1 MTEVHERIAMQLEKL
16 VHNRFNKETLNEA
29 LSHIFQQ
36 PIRAELV
43 GEDDINAIDWELY
56 FEVDSSYVKGGFSVY
71 FLPHKNRDCFGNTIY
86 ITEVG
91 YEFFD

>member
-1 MTEVHERIAMQLEKL
+1 MMEVQERVAMQLEKL
-16 VHNRFNKETLNEA
+16 VHDRFNRDTLDAA

-43 GEDDINAIDWELY
+43 GDDNIDAIDWELY
-56 FEVDSSYVKGGFSVY
+56 FEVDSAYVKGGFCVY
-71 FLPHKNRDCFGNTIY
+71 FLPMKNRDCHGNTIY

-91 YEFFD
+91 YEFLD